1 MVFSVLNNLPTIH
14 RIIIELYI
22 MNKKI
27 KKLAWTNDMVKVIAS
42 NHKTKSTTE
51 IADLIN
57 EQFNVSKTPMAIW
70 KKANA
75 QGFSM
80 SKTA

>member
-1 MVFSVLNNLPTIH
+1 
-14 RIIIELYI
+14 

-27 KKLAWTNDMVKVIAS
+27 KKLAWTNDMIRVIAS
-42 NHKTKSTTE
+42 NHKTKTTGE

-57 EQFNVSKTPMAIW
+57 EQFSVSKTPMAIW
-70 KKANA
+70 KKANQ

-80 SKTA
+80 SKVA